1 MTDEQL
7 KKEALAL
14 APWLTKTRRDLHKI
28 PEPGFEEFETQAY
41 IMRALE
47 EMKIPYTTHKTWVV
61 GLISGARPGRT
72 VALRADMDGLPL
84 KEPAGCGFA
93 STHPGY
99 MHACGHDAHV
109 TMALGAAR
117 LLNAH
122 KDELAG
128 NVKLLFQPAEETV
141 GGALPMVQ
149 AGVLENP
156 HVDKV
161 FGLHVMSRLPLGTV
175 ETRYGALNGSS
186 DDVQL
191 FIRGKAGHGAY
202 PEMGVDGIVIAAQ
215 VICALQTLVSRNVS
229 PLDSAVLSFGTIEG
243 GSANN
248 VLCGE
253 VKLHGTLRTISPKT
267 RETLLRR
274 MEQIST
280 GIARSM
286 GGDAELVVEPGYCA
300 LINHDADVRH
310 ILNTATRLLGKGNVL
325 QKPEPSM
332 GVEDFSYF
340 IEHTP
345 GAFFHLGCA
354 VPGESEAAPL
364 HSVDFTLDER
374 CLPIGVMMHAAL
386 VMEALAEIGEEEQA

>member
-7 KKEALAL
+7 KQEALAL

-41 IMRALE
+41 IMRALD

-175 ETRYGALNGSS
+175 ETRYGAMSS
-186 DDVQL
+186 CLSGARPVMAP
-191 FIRGKAGHGAY
+191 IRKWGW
-202 PEMGVDGIVIAAQ
+202 M
-215 VICALQTLVSRNVS
+215 AL
-229 PLDSAVLSFGTIEG
+229 
-243 GSANN
+243 
-248 VLCGE
+248 
-253 VKLHGTLRTISPKT
+253 
-267 RETLLRR
+267 
-274 MEQIST
+274 
-280 GIARSM
+280 
-286 GGDAELVVEPGYCA
+286 
-300 LINHDADVRH
+300 
-310 ILNTATRLLGKGNVL
+310 
-325 QKPEPSM
+325 
-332 GVEDFSYF
+332 
-340 IEHTP
+340 
-345 GAFFHLGCA
+345 
-354 VPGESEAAPL
+354 
-364 HSVDFTLDER
+364 
-374 CLPIGVMMHAAL
+374 
-386 VMEALAEIGEEEQA
+386 

>member
-1 MTDEQL
+1 MNDERL
-7 KKEALAL
+7 KQEALAM
-14 APWLTKTRRDLHKI
+14 APWLTQTRRDLHKI
-28 PEPGFEEFETQAY
+28 PEPGFEERQTQAY
-41 IMRALE
+41 IMRALD
-47 EMKIPYTTHKTWVV
+47 EMKIPYETQKTWVV
-61 GLISGARPGRT
+61 GLISGGKPGPT
-72 VALRADMDGLPL
+72 VALRADMDGLCL
-84 KEPAGCGFA
+84 NEPAGCDFG
-93 STHPGY
+93 STNPGY

-122 KDELAG
+122 KEELAG
-128 NVKLLFQPAEETV
+128 RVKLLFQPAEETV

-156 HVDKV
+156 HVDRV
-161 FGLHVMSRLPLGTV
+161 FGLHVMSRLPVGTV
-175 ETRYGALNGSS
+175 ETRFGALNGAS
-186 DDVQL
+186 DDIQL
-191 FIRGKAGHGAY
+191 FIRGKSGHGAY

-253 VKLHGTLRTISPKT
+253 VRLHGTLRTIDPKT
-267 RETLLRR
+267 RKKLLERIEQVTL
-274 MEQIST
+274 
-280 GIARSM
+280 GIARAM
-286 GGDAELVVEPGYCA
+286 GGDAEVKVEPGYCA
-300 LINHDADVRH
+300 LINHDEDVRH
-310 ILNTATRLLGKGNVL
+310 ILSTATRLLGKDKVL
-325 QKPEPSM
+325 QKADPSL

-345 GAFFHLGCA
+345 GAFFHIGCA
-354 VPGESEAAPL
+354 APGDDQAAPL
-364 HSVDFTLDER
+364 HSVDFHLDER

-386 VMEALAEIGEEEQA
+386 VMEALSGEEEQK